1 MRAEACGAAVLQ
13 NKDTVRVLDGADAL
27 GHDDLCGIR
36 KVARQRAA
44 QRSVRLVVQ
53 RAGAVVQQQ
62 DLRVSRK
69 GAGQQHALLLPA
81 AQVGAFCGQ
90 LSGKTALTLCN
101 EIRLRR
107 ACRRSSLLRGNSPPE
122 VDVFTDFIRVEKVVL
137 KHHAE
142 LAVQHLGR
150 NGTNVASVQPY
161 RAAVRVVKTQQQP
174 ENGGFSAARRPND
187 AQRLAPFQ
195 RKADV

>member
-1 MRAEACGAAVLQ
+1 MELTRWA
-13 NKDTVRVLDGADAL
+13 TI
-27 GHDDLCGIR
+27 DLCGIR

-69 GAGQQHALLLPA
+69 GAGQQHALFLPA

-174 ENGGFSAARRPND
+174 RMVVFPLPVGPMMPSVWPRFREKLTSESVSFTLS
-187 AQRLAPFQ
+187 
-195 RKADV
+195 